1 MFKVIEK
8 FLSIDGE
15 GPTQGELSTFIRFQG
30 CNLRCKWCD
39 TKYSYDTSESFEVL
53 SGEEIYNYI
62 KSNETYNVT
71 LTGGEPLIQPNIEE
85 LLMLLSK
92 DKKLKINIETNGA
105 IAIKPFKS
113 LIPSENIRY
122 IIDFKLPDSGMTE
135 FMNIDNFKFL
145 TKRDVYKFVIVSM
158 NDLRYAENIIKKY
171 ELISKCQVY
180 FSPVFGSINLQDIVE
195 FMKSNKL
202 NGVRLQVQMH
212 KIIWGM
218 DERGV

>member
-145 TKRDVYKFVIVSM
+145 SKRDVYKFVIASM

>member
-1 MFKVIEK
+1 
-8 FLSIDGE
+8 
-15 GPTQGELSTFIRFQG
+15 
-30 CNLRCKWCD
+30 
-39 TKYSYDTSESFEVL
+39 
-53 SGEEIYNYI
+53 
-62 KSNETYNVT
+62 
-71 LTGGEPLIQPNIEE
+71 
-85 LLMLLSK
+85 
-92 DKKLKINIETNGA
+92 
-105 IAIKPFKS
+105 
-113 LIPSENIRY
+113 
-122 IIDFKLPDSGMTE
+122 
-135 FMNIDNFKFL
+135 MNIDNFKFL
-145 TKRDVYKFVIVSM
+145 TKRDVYKFVIASM

>member
-145 TKRDVYKFVIVSM
+145 TKRDVYKFVIASM